1 MRIVPNINYFWRMAK
16 HIDTGKMG
24 EELAVKFL
32 EAKGYTI
39 FDRNYVYGK
48 GEIDIVAFIPDILHF
63 VEVKTRKNSDLN
75 RPDLVLKSTKLKPMA
90 KAGSFYIWERKLNK
104 MPAVFDLL
112 CIGLDDP
119 ENPVFRHFENAIHPD
134 NPYF

>member
-1 MRIVPNINYFWRMAK
+1 MAS
-16 HIDTGKMG
+16 HNDTGKIG
-24 EELAVKFL
+24 EDLAVQFL

-48 GEIDIVAFIPDILHF
+48 GEIDIVAFIPDVLHF
-63 VEVKTRKNSDLN
+63 VEVKTRKNSELN
-75 RPDLVLKSTKLKPMA
+75 RPDLILPGTKMKAMA
-90 KAGSFYIWERKLNK
+90 KTGSFYIWERKLNN

-119 ENPVFRHFENAIHPD
+119 ANPMFLHYENAMHPD

>member
-1 MRIVPNINYFWRMAK
+1 MAA
-16 HIDTGKMG
+16 HNDTGKKG

-32 EAKGYTI
+32 EAKGFII

-48 GEIDIVAFIPDILHF
+48 GEIDIVAFIPDVLHF
-63 VEVKTRKNSDLN
+63 VEVKTRKNSELN
-75 RPDLVLKSTKLKPMA
+75 RPDLVIGKSKIKAMA
-90 KAGSFYIWERKLNK
+90 KTGSFYIWERKLNK
-104 MPAVFDLL
+104 MPAVFDVL

-119 ENPVFRHFENAIHPD
+119 ANPMFRHYENAISPD